1 MSEYGSETML
11 FAQVSKTETELY
23 SSTPQL
29 CAALSSSMASPV
41 VQFQI
46 RKTVNLACA

>member
-1 MSEYGSETML
+1 MSECGSETML
-11 FAQVSKTETELY
+11 FGQGSKIETELC

-29 CAALSSSMASPV
+29 CAALSSSMASPA